1 MKKLALIAVVVVT
14 VVAVSVLFGTEI
26 SVAARPPMGG

>member
-1 MKKLALIAVVVVT
+1 MKKLALIALAVVVIL
-14 VVAVSVLFGTEI
+14 AVGTLFGGDF